1 MSRLI
6 VVAGLPGTGKST
18 TAAALAARLRAVL
31 LGVDP
36 LEAAIV
42 SAGVQQQR
50 QPTGHAAYAVVEAA
64 AEPQL
69 RHGLDV
75 VVDAVND
82 SSEARSQWKRLA
94 ERTGAEL
101 TWFEVVCSDPT
112 VHRMRLQQ
120 RRRDEDAHIGAPTWI
135 SLNRRRLQLALW
147 KDPRHVLDSR
157 HATPE
162 ELAARA
168 EELLD
173 AGRPSS

>member
-1 MSRLI
+1 MARLI
-6 VVAGLPGTGKST
+6 ALAGLPGTGKST
-18 TAAALAARLRAVL
+18 TAAALAARLGAVL

-42 SAGVQQQR
+42 SAGVQQNR
-50 QPTGHAAYAVVEAA
+50 QPTGHAAYAAVEAA

-69 RHGLDV
+69 RNGLDV
-75 VVDAVND
+75 VIDAVND
-82 SSEARSQWKRLA
+82 SAEARGQWKRLA
-94 ERTGAEL
+94 ARTGAEL

-120 RRRDEDAHIGAPTWI
+120 RKRAEDQLIGAPTWV
-135 SLNRRRLQLALW
+135 SLNRRRLKLALW

-157 HATPE
+157 HATAA

-168 EELLD
+168 ESLVE
-173 AGRPSS
+173 AATTP